1 MLADY
6 ETLVEK
12 SEAPASASPE
22 QDERIQLI
30 ERIISTAP
38 FQKSQRFRA
47 LLRYLT
53 DRSLYGTP
61 ADFTETKIGIRVF
74 ERPADY
80 STVEDSTV
88 RVHVRQ
94 LRLKLHEYFDSDGRN
109 EPLIVEIPKG
119 GFVPVF
125 RPATQRTFDISTP
138 PTTPA
143 QASSRWRSALLPLLT
158 LGCTLLAVLC
168 VTLAYRL
175 HAVQPIKGSDWPLNA
190 VFSPQ
195 AVTPIIVG
203 DANLGISD
211 MLAGKQSTLA
221 QYLDDSSPTLSVPSS
236 DPSGRIAQMLRY
248 VKTSNLT
255 SYADAYV
262 VSTLSSLAAEQ
273 KSHVEVRLAREMH
286 LRDFEDG
293 NYVLLGSSASDPWVS
308 LFENRLNF
316 QLTQDPVTRRTVW
329 LNKHPQPGEQASY
342 QGLESTGSSGEE
354 YADIA
359 LLPSQNGR
367 GNVLIIQGMQQEGTE
382 AAGRFL
388 DDTSSRETLRNLL
401 HSKGAPNDSPYFE
414 VLLKS
419 STVAGAPT
427 IATIVSV
434 RIIPAQ

>member
-1 MLADY
+1 MLAGY
-6 ETLVEK
+6 EAVEEK
-12 SEAPASASPE
+12 KDSPAIGTPE
-22 QDERIQLI
+22 PDERLQLI

-74 ERPADY
+74 ERPTDY

-119 GFVPVF
+119 GFMPVF
-125 RPATQRTFDISTP
+125 RPATQRATDISPVPMNAVGNT
-138 PTTPA
+138 
-143 QASSRWRSALLPLLT
+143 SRWSGILLPLLAVSC
-158 LGCTLLAVLC
+158 GLLVVLC
-168 VTLAYRL
+168 GSLVYKL
-175 HAVQPIKGSDWPLNA
+175 HAVQSSSNFDWPLNA
-190 VFSPQ
+190 VFSSQ
-195 AVTPIIVG
+195 AVTPVVIG
-203 DANLGISD
+203 DTNLGISD
-211 MLAGKQSTLA
+211 MLAGKQSTLPE
-221 QYLDDSSPTLSVPSS
+221 YLNDSAPTLSFPLS
-236 DPSGRIAQMLRY
+236 DPTGRIAQMLRY

-255 SYADAYV
+255 SYADAYAV
-262 VSTLSSLAAEQ
+262 ATLSSLATQQ
-273 KSHVEVRLAREMH
+273 KARIEVRLAREVH
-286 LRDFEDG
+286 LRDFEEC
-293 NYVLLGSSASDPWVS
+293 NYILLGSSASDPWVS

-316 QLTQDPVTRRTVW
+316 QLTQDQVTHRTVW
-329 LNKHPQPGEQASY
+329 LNKHPQAGEQTSY
-342 QGLESTGSSGEE
+342 QGLASTGSSGEE
-354 YADIA
+354 YADVS

-382 AAGRFL
+382 AAARFL
-388 DDTSSRETLRNLL
+388 DDASAREQLKKILSR
-401 HSKGAPNDSPYFE
+401 KGARDSSPYFE

-427 IATIVSV
+427 VATIVAV
-434 RIIPAQ
+434 RTVPGS

>member
-1 MLADY
+1 
-6 ETLVEK
+6 
-12 SEAPASASPE
+12 
-22 QDERIQLI
+22 
-30 ERIISTAP
+30 
-38 FQKSQRFRA
+38 
-47 LLRYLT
+47 
-53 DRSLYGTP
+53 
-61 ADFTETKIGIRVF
+61 
-74 ERPADY
+74 
-80 STVEDSTV
+80 
-88 RVHVRQ
+88 
-94 LRLKLHEYFDSDGRN
+94 
-109 EPLIVEIPKG
+109 
-119 GFVPVF
+119 
-125 RPATQRTFDISTP
+125 
-138 PTTPA
+138 
-143 QASSRWRSALLPLLT
+143 
-158 LGCTLLAVLC
+158 
-168 VTLAYRL
+168 
-175 HAVQPIKGSDWPLNA
+175 LNA